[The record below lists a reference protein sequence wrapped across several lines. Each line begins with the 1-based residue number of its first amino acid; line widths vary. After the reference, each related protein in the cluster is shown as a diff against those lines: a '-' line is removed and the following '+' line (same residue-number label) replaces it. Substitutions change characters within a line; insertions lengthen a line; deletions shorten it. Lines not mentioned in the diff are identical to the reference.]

1 MELTLRPKATSLL
14 SGESVLPMLLRSN
27 YHIFSA
33 SKDQLET
40 SVLPAY
46 WVRGDDVTVTPSGS
60 QCPKGQ
66 ASYNVEDTHPYE
78 MYKYIDFGCFG
89 LDSCIKYSLRAEVG
103 DSPHMPC
110 CQGFAQLEAPT
121 AYLNSDFDQV
131 TYLDPTT
138 GAVTSQVRD
147 QDETEQLVIIHTQDQ
162 EYALGVIS
170 ESRGPTTAGIPGLHY
185 AYFSFNIQ
193 PFDQKTFK
201 WSVVVREDL
210 QSGHVFDV
218 NSYLCVGTL
227 DDVINCLKSIES
239 QIN

>member
-1 MELTLRPKATSLL
+1 MRQCYQCFLGQIK
-14 SGESVLPMLLRSN
+14 

-103 DSPHMPC
+103 DS
-110 CQGFAQLEAPT
+110 
-121 AYLNSDFDQV
+121 YN
-131 TYLDPTT
+131 
-138 GAVTSQVRD
+138 VTSQ
-147 QDETEQLVIIHTQDQ
+147 
-162 EYALGVIS
+162 
-170 ESRGPTTAGIPGLHY
+170 
-185 AYFSFNIQ
+185 
-193 PFDQKTFK
+193 
-201 WSVVVREDL
+201 
-210 QSGHVFDV
+210 GHDIMY
-218 NSYLCVGTL
+218 SP
-227 DDVINCLKSIES
+227 
-239 QIN
+239 